1 MTAWFEGCAVHS
13 SSSPAS
19 SSRCTRRFNDVQLTV
34 RATGVWVPEEAVV
47 LLEVFDA
54 GGLLRAEHEVN
65 EQQLGL
71 QLGGGFDPG
80 AYRVVVSLMPL
91 QQDAETGRGGPL
103 AAVAIPLIL
112 Q

>member
-19 SSRCTRRFNDVQLTV
+19 SSRCTRRFNNVQLTV

-80 AYRVVVSLMPL
+80 AYRVVVSLLPL
-91 QQDAETGRGGPL
+91 QQDGETGRGRPL
-103 AAVAIPLIL
+103 AAVAISLIL

>member
-1 MTAWFEGCAVHS
+1 
-13 SSSPAS
+13 
-19 SSRCTRRFNDVQLTV
+19 
-34 RATGVWVPEEAVV
+34 VPEEAVV

-80 AYRVVVSLMPL
+80 AYRVVVSLLPL
-91 QQDAETGRGGPL
+91 QQDADGETGRGRPL
-103 AAVAIPLIL
+103 AAVAISLIL